1 MSEEKPV
8 VVETEKQKKA
18 NKPRLTNRKKQKQ
31 SEFTDEELQPMDA
44 LEFAASNLAAGNVTI
59 TTESFKKETGY
70 GEAERKKFM
79 GLLRTPEKGGMTIE
93 EAAAYFGIGM
103 NKLRELTEDENCK
116 FVLYIGSK
124 RLIKRQMFEKYLEQA
139 YSL

>member
-1 MSEEKPV
+1 MKYDVPIW
-8 VVETEKQKKA
+8 KK
-18 NKPRLTNRKKQKQ
+18 TN
-31 SEFTDEELQPMDA
+31 L
-44 LEFAASNLAAGNVTI
+44 
-59 TTESFKKETGY
+59 
-70 GEAERKKFM
+70 
-79 GLLRTPEKGGMTIE
+79 TIE
-93 EAAAYFGIGM
+93 EAATYFGIGM

>member
-1 MSEEKPV
+1 MKYDVPIWN
-8 VVETEKQKKA
+8 KA
-18 NKPRLTNRKKQKQ
+18 NL
-31 SEFTDEELQPMDA
+31 
-44 LEFAASNLAAGNVTI
+44 
-59 TTESFKKETGY
+59 
-70 GEAERKKFM
+70 
-79 GLLRTPEKGGMTIE
+79 TIE

-139 YSL
+139 YSM

>member
-1 MSEEKPV
+1 MKYDVPIW
-8 VVETEKQKKA
+8 KK
-18 NKPRLTNRKKQKQ
+18 TN
-31 SEFTDEELQPMDA
+31 L
-44 LEFAASNLAAGNVTI
+44 
-59 TTESFKKETGY
+59 
-70 GEAERKKFM
+70 
-79 GLLRTPEKGGMTIE
+79 TIE

-124 RLIKRQMFEKYLEQA
+124 RLIKRQMFEKYLEQV

>member
-1 MSEEKPV
+1 MKYEVPLC
-8 VVETEKQKKA
+8 QK
-18 NKPRLTNRKKQKQ
+18 NTL
-31 SEFTDEELQPMDA
+31 
-44 LEFAASNLAAGNVTI
+44 
-59 TTESFKKETGY
+59 
-70 GEAERKKFM
+70 
-79 GLLRTPEKGGMTIE
+79 TIE

>member
-1 MSEEKPV
+1 MKNLKYDVPIW
-8 VVETEKQKKA
+8 KK
-18 NKPRLTNRKKQKQ
+18 
-31 SEFTDEELQPMDA
+31 
-44 LEFAASNLAAGNVTI
+44 SNL
-59 TTESFKKETGY
+59 
-70 GEAERKKFM
+70 
-79 GLLRTPEKGGMTIE
+79 TIE

>member
-1 MSEEKPV
+1 MKYDVPIWN
-8 VVETEKQKKA
+8 KA
-18 NKPRLTNRKKQKQ
+18 NL
-31 SEFTDEELQPMDA
+31 
-44 LEFAASNLAAGNVTI
+44 
-59 TTESFKKETGY
+59 
-70 GEAERKKFM
+70 
-79 GLLRTPEKGGMTIE
+79 TIE

-124 RLIKRQMFEKYLEQA
+124 RLIKRQMFEKHLEQA

>member
-1 MSEEKPV
+1 MKHEVPIWE
-8 VVETEKQKKA
+8 KA
-18 NKPRLTNRKKQKQ
+18 NL
-31 SEFTDEELQPMDA
+31 
-44 LEFAASNLAAGNVTI
+44 
-59 TTESFKKETGY
+59 
-70 GEAERKKFM
+70 
-79 GLLRTPEKGGMTIE
+79 TIE

-103 NKLRELTEDENCK
+103 NKLRELTEGEQCK

>member
-1 MSEEKPV
+1 MKYDVPIW
-8 VVETEKQKKA
+8 QKA
-18 NKPRLTNRKKQKQ
+18 NL
-31 SEFTDEELQPMDA
+31 
-44 LEFAASNLAAGNVTI
+44 
-59 TTESFKKETGY
+59 
-70 GEAERKKFM
+70 
-79 GLLRTPEKGGMTIE
+79 TIE

>member
-1 MSEEKPV
+1 MKYDVPIWN
-8 VVETEKQKKA
+8 KA
-18 NKPRLTNRKKQKQ
+18 NL
-31 SEFTDEELQPMDA
+31 
-44 LEFAASNLAAGNVTI
+44 
-59 TTESFKKETGY
+59 
-70 GEAERKKFM
+70 
-79 GLLRTPEKGGMTIE
+79 TIE
-93 EAAAYFGIGM
+93 EAATYFGIGM

>member
-1 MSEEKPV
+1 MKYDVPIWN
-8 VVETEKQKKA
+8 KA
-18 NKPRLTNRKKQKQ
+18 NL
-31 SEFTDEELQPMDA
+31 
-44 LEFAASNLAAGNVTI
+44 
-59 TTESFKKETGY
+59 
-70 GEAERKKFM
+70 
-79 GLLRTPEKGGMTIE
+79 TIE

-116 FVLYIGSK
+116 YVLYIGSK